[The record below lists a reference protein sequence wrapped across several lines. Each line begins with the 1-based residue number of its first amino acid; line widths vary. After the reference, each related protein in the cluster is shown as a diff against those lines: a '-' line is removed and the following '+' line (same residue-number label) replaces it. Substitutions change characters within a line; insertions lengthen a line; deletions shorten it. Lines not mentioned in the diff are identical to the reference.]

1 MEDYMREELKQINKK
16 MNRIDGMLKIL
27 SKEIEQVEMDTRFLQ
42 IEIDADEKFNRW
54 SGNV

>member
-1 MEDYMREELKQINKK
+1 MEDYMREELKQINQK
-16 MNRIDGMLKIL
+16 MNKVDRMLKIL

>member
-1 MEDYMREELKQINKK
+1 MEDYMREELKQINQK
-16 MNRIDGMLKIL
+16 MNKVDRMLKIL

-42 IEIDADEKFNRW
+42 IEIDADEKFNKW